1 MKLETWKLGTLPATL
16 AEDVAAT
23 NMNRLIETLPAILK
37 ASGGGEGIAEAA
49 CLAAWKHA
57 VGEALSSHA
66 VPVQLQQQTLI
77 VAVAD
82 NIWKKQLELMRAQ
95 LLFRLNSVLGQ
106 SLVKLIEL
114 RIDPKTVETARAAL
128 GGASKRAPVDYSV
141 PAELLAAAAA
151 IEDVEL
157 RRAFLGAATSCVN
170 RLERSDI

>member
-1 MKLETWKLGTLPATL
+1 
-16 AEDVAAT
+16 
-23 NMNRLIETLPAILK
+23 MNRLIDTLPAILK
-37 ASGGGEGIAEAA
+37 ASGGGEAIAEAA

-57 VGEALSSHA
+57 VGEALSNQA

-82 NIWKKQLELMRAQ
+82 NIWKKQLELMRGQ

-128 GGASKRAPVDYSV
+128 VGSSKRAPVDYSV
-141 PAELLAAAAA
+141 PADLLAAEAG
-151 IEDVEL
+151 IEDAEL
-157 RRAFLGAATSCVN
+157 RRAFLGAAMSCVN
-170 RLERSDI
+170 RLEKSEL